1 VDLDQLLMLARS
13 ARHIEVLDNF
23 WEELHSIE
31 PQVKIAVAVDEAFT
45 FYYEDNLDMLRAC
58 GAELAPFS
66 PLSDTELP
74 PGTHGIYLGGG
85 FPELYVEQ
93 LSGNKEMHSAL
104 QFAHASGTPIYAEC
118 GGYMY
123 LMREIVDFEG
133 DRHPM
138 SGLVPAVA
146 MMEQA
151 RLQMGYVEAQFKCP
165 TVLGAV
171 GSCVQGHEFHRSRID
186 NQDEPWPAAY
196 MLKPHGSERDV
207 GYAAGGLL
215 GSYVHIHFA
224 SNPALAAHFIHLCA
238 GAEV

>member
-1 VDLDQLLMLARS
+1 MLARS

-31 PQVKIAVAVDEAFT
+31 PQVKIAVAVDEAFN
-45 FYYEDNLDMLRAC
+45 FYYEDNLDMLLAC

-93 LSGNKEMHSAL
+93 LSGNKEMHTAMHS
-104 QFAHASGTPIYAEC
+104 AHASGMPIYAEC

-133 DRHPM
+133 VRHPM
-138 SGLVPAVA
+138 IGLVPASA
-146 MMEQA
+146 RMERA
-151 RLQMGYVEAQFKCP
+151 RLQMGYVEAQFKRP

-171 GSCVQGHEFHRSRID
+171 GSCVRGHEFHWSCIEDR
-186 NQDEPWPAAY
+186 DEPWPAAY
-196 MLKPHGSERDV
+196 VLKVHDAEYEE

-215 GSYVHIHFA
+215 GSYLHLHFA
-224 SNPALAAHFIHLCA
+224 SNPALAAHFVHQCTET
-238 GAEV
+238 EV